1 MKQNKNAMR
10 ENEPFKT
17 TAIFKCIIN
26 LKSGTHMI
34 IRLTIDKVAR
44 FVKMF
49 REQQEHIF
57 KNESYL
63 FELSAD
69 ECLLMSAVTG
79 AKFINECTGQ
89 ELLSL

>member
-1 MKQNKNAMR
+1 MKQDKNAMR
-10 ENEPFKT
+10 ENRMKT
-17 TAIFKCIIN
+17 TAIFKCIIT
-26 LKSGTHMI
+26 LKSGARKI
-34 IRLTIDKVAR
+34 IRLTIDKVAK
-44 FVKMF
+44 FVTLF

-79 AKFINECTGQ
+79 AKFINESTGQ
-89 ELLSL
+89 EFLSI